1 MIPWP
6 RRLRNIII
14 RALIRAISLLYPP
27 VHTLFSRIRSSPGVP
42 IKDPSTSYWTLC
54 PSPISRHGA
63 DGDLPKYAD
72 IVVIG
77 SGITGTSFA
86 RAILDYDALHGVT
99 GKPLCV
105 LMLEAR
111 DVCSG
116 ATGRNGGHITPM
128 LYRDYTELKAVHGI
142 DMARK
147 IIRFRLS
154 HFQELLSVA
163 TEENLLEESQC
174 REVEALDAFYEPSLY
189 NEAKGKLE
197 TYKKDLPEE
206 SSRYQIYEGS
216 DEIKN
221 LQLSRLTVGCMS
233 TRGGAVHPYHLVTGI
248 LARLLRVYPSNF
260 YLFSHTPCTSIS
272 GPESAEGLYSL
283 ETPKGTIQTPHV
295 VHATN
300 AWASH
305 LIPGMR
311 EKIIPARGVMTAQG
325 PRPGLGEGSKKKRPT
340 AWTGQRSFV
349 FYPSNSFDVY
359 DYLTQQPAADSAVSI
374 YPKSAGELMFGGGFG
389 RDNGFLTEVGNVDD
403 RGWNSRTA
411 SYLQGALSD
420 YFKVDDNDSKEEVKA
435 TWGGILGISVD
446 QQPWVGRI
454 PATITSRGSVFGG
467 APTATNLAAPGEW
480 MAAGYTGEGM
490 VHAWQSGKALA
501 YMVLGIDE
509 GGILDWLPEVFR
521 ISEERWKEVEIED
534 LIASFLNL

>member
-1 MIPWP
+1 M
-6 RRLRNIII
+6 
-14 RALIRAISLLYPP
+14 RALVRAVSLLYPP
-27 VHTLFSRIRSSPGVP
+27 IDALFSRIRSSPGVP
-42 IKDPSTSYWTLC
+42 VNDPCTSYWTLH

-63 DGDLPKYAD
+63 NGNLPKYAD
-72 IVVIG
+72 VVVIG
-77 SGITGTSFA
+77 SGIAGTSFA
-86 RAILDYDALHGVT
+86 RAILDYDALHGVK

-128 LYRDYTELKAVHGI
+128 SYHDYTELRAEHGI

-163 TEENLLEESQC
+163 TDENLLEDSQC
-174 REVEALDAFYEPSLY
+174 REVEALDAFYEPSLF

-197 TYKKDLPEE
+197 TYKRDLPEE
-206 SSRYQIYEGS
+206 SSRYQIYEGP
-216 DEIKN
+216 DKIKN
-221 LQLSRLTVGCMS
+221 LQLSSLTVGCMS
-233 TRGGAVHPYHLVTGI
+233 TRGGAMHPYRFVTGI

-260 YLFSHTPCTSIS
+260 YLFSHTPCTSVS
-272 GPESAEGLYSL
+272 GPESVEGPQLYSL
-283 ETPKGTIQTPHV
+283 ETPKGTIQTPHI

-311 EKIIPARGVMTAQG
+311 EKIIPVRGVMTAQG
-325 PRPGLGEGSKKKRPT
+325 PQLGLGEGSKNKRPT
-340 AWTGQRSFV
+340 TWTGQRSFV
-349 FYPSNSFDVY
+349 FYPSNSFDVF
-359 DYLTQQPAADSAVSI
+359 DYLTQQPAANSAVST
-374 YPKSAGELMFGGGFG
+374 YPKSAGELMFGGAFG
-389 RDNGFLTEVGNVDD
+389 RDNGFITEVGNVDD

-420 YFKVDDNDSKEEVKA
+420 HFKVDDNESKAEVKA

-454 PATITSRGSVFGG
+454 PAKITGRGSAFWG
-467 APTATNLAAPGEW
+467 APTATDLAAPGEW

-501 YMVLGIDE
+501 YMVLGLDE
-509 GGILDWLPEVFR
+509 LDWLPEVFR
-521 ISEERWKEVEIED
+521 ISEERWKDAEIED
-534 LIASFLNL
+534 LIVSYL